1 MVALFT
7 PLFRVLA
14 NSLREE
20 QETPEWN
27 NLLDHSVENPQPV
40 ESAAENIVPLM
51 GAPVFVPALFQDES
65 SEFRRPQ

>member
-20 QETPEWN
+20 QETPEWS
-27 NLLDHSVENPQPV
+27 NLLDHSVENPQPA
-40 ESAAENIVPLM
+40 ESAAESIVPLM